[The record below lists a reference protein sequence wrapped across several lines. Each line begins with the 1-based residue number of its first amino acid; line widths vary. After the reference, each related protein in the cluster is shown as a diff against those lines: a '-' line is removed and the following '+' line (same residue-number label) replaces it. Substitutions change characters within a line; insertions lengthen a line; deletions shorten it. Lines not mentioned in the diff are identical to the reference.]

1 MPPGKSF
8 IYIKESSSRRTNP
21 YGTPEGTLSLRKR
34 SNHCELSLLI
44 NSWEILI
51 SLRRLP
57 EIWLVDFLSNVL
69 GLSEKTTLTFIGR
82 LSSNDFCILCIILK
96 TCELQVSP
104 GRKPDGQTLKS
115 SFSIKSQTMT
125 WISSFYYYL
134 YII

>member
-1 MPPGKSF
+1 MEHPK
-8 IYIKESSSRRTNP
+8 
-21 YGTPEGTLSLRKR
+21 
-34 SNHCELSLLI
+34 ELSLSERGLTI
-44 NSWEILI
+44 ANYPCLSTVEKFLI